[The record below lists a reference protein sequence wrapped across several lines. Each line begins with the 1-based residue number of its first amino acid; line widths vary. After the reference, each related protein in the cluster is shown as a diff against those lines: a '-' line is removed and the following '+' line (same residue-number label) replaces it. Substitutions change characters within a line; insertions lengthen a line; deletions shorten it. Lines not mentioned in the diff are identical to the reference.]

1 MPSAPT
7 STRARS
13 RRRARRSCLAALP
26 LLAGA
31 LLHAPAARADGEGQ
45 ADEAD
50 LHFELGRDSY
60 KKGQFRAALEHF
72 LASNRLVPN
81 RNVVFNIALTY
92 EELGRFADAHRY
104 YDDALAGETD
114 PEIIA
119 EVRAALERIAPR
131 VAALQ
136 IVTSPPGA
144 TIYVDRKD
152 LGARGTAPRRLALA
166 EGRYRIL
173 VELGGYEP
181 VAVEDTAVKLGQT
194 KEVLIVL
201 RRIVGTVR
209 VDVRGASEAA
219 VHVDNEGAP
228 PACAAP
234 CDLDLPPGRHVLYFS
249 RAGYQAAPQPL
260 TVAAHETVP
269 ITATLSPL
277 TGSILVRAS
286 EPDALVEIDGR
297 PMGFTPSVI
306 QGVPVGRRRV
316 RVSLRG
322 FAPVERTIEVAAG
335 QQAALRDLTLEP
347 LREVSSAS
355 RVLERVEDAPAS
367 ISVIEQQ
374 ELRAFGYPTIAEAL
388 RGTRGVYLSN
398 DHVVYSA
405 GIRGLGEPLDYG
417 NRLLVL
423 SDGHSTNDN
432 VLNASFVGSDARD
445 DLHDVDHIEV
455 VRGPGSLLYGTGALS
470 GIVNLVPRGRDEPT
484 GAHVAAGTYYD
495 GVGHARAG
503 FHVNAGRD
511 AGVRASVTGA
521 RSDGFDV
528 PVALRDPRGGPPAPI
543 AERAE
548 TFRAGGTSGRAWY
561 GPFTAQWMYHTRE
574 QRIPT
579 GYVGTRLNDLGTT
592 YDDAHMMAEVRYE
605 PRPAPDLQLMAR
617 GHVNRF
623 VWRGVY
629 RFDEATV
636 FEQQHGTWLGA
647 ELRAAWTPLAGLRVT
662 GGGEVQGHP
671 EATLRGVFAD
681 GRVRTKREP
690 FGFGAG
696 YLILDGSPAPWVRFS
711 AGARLDVYS
720 TFGPIF
726 VPRAAVIFRPGPGGV
741 LKIMGGSAFRAPSV
755 SEQYYEDGETQVPA
769 VDPAAGLKLEPESLH
784 SAEVEYTQ
792 RIGDA
797 WIALGAVHA
806 SLLSGGISL
815 EDHDGLQRYANSK
828 RDAFVVGG
836 DVELRREWR
845 QGWMLA
851 AMYGYQRAQRGGGGR
866 LINAPE
872 HLASFRGVVPV
883 VERLAAAGLRI
894 NLEAP
899 RRISRSAGG
908 ETRGAIVADL
918 TVSGELQR
926 FHTRYVLGVYNA
938 MDTRYDYPAAETYLS
953 STSRQNGRTFLAEIT
968 VSYP

>member
-1 MPSAPT
+1 M
-7 STRARS
+7 
-13 RRRARRSCLAALP
+13 P

-31 LLHAPAARADGEGQ
+31 LLQAPAARADGEGQ

-50 LHFELGRDSY
+50 LHFDLGRDLY
-60 KKGQFRAALEHF
+60 KQGRFQAALEHF

-104 YDDALAGETD
+104 YDDALEGETD
-114 PEIIA
+114 PEVVA
-119 EVRAALERIAPR
+119 ELQAALQRIAPR
-131 VAALQ
+131 VAVLQ

-144 TIYVDRKD
+144 RIYVDRKD
-152 LGARGTAPRRLALA
+152 LGARGTAPRRLAMS

-173 VELGGYEP
+173 VELAGYEP
-181 VAVEDTAVKLGQT
+181 VAVDDVPVKLGQS

-209 VDVRGASEAA
+209 VDVRGASEAT
-219 VHVDNEGAP
+219 VHVDHEGAP
-228 PACAAP
+228 PACTAP
-234 CDLDLPPGRHVLYFS
+234 CDLDLPPGRHVLHFS
-249 RAGYQAAPQPL
+249 RPGFEAAPQPL
-260 TVAAHETVP
+260 TLAAHETVP

-277 TGSILVRAS
+277 TGSILVRAD
-286 EPDALVEIDGR
+286 EPAALVEIDGR

-322 FAPVERTIEVAAG
+322 FTPVERTIEVAAG
-335 QQAALRDLTLEP
+335 QQAELRDVTLAP

-355 RVLERVEDAPAS
+355 RVLERLEDAPAS
-367 ISVIEQQ
+367 ISVIDQQ

-432 VLNASFVGSDARD
+432 VLNAAFVGSDARD

-484 GAHVAAGTYYD
+484 AAHVAAGTYYD

-503 FHVNAGRD
+503 FHYNARKD

-528 PVALRDPRGGPPAPI
+528 PVSLREPGEGPRAQI

-574 QRIPT
+574 QLVPT
-579 GYVGTRLNDLGTT
+579 GYVGTRLNDLGTS
-592 YDDAHMMAEVRYE
+592 YEDAHMMAELRFE
-605 PRPAPDLQLMAR
+605 PRLAPDLQLMAR
-617 GHVNRF
+617 AHVNRF

-629 RFDEATV
+629 AFEEETI
-636 FEQQHGTWLGA
+636 FEQQHGTWLGG
-647 ELRAAWTPLAGLRVT
+647 ELRAAWTPLPWLRVT
-662 GGGEVQGHP
+662 GGGEVQAHP
-671 EATLRGVFAD
+671 EATLGSVLGD
-681 GRVRTKREP
+681 GRVTTKPEP
-690 FGFGAG
+690 YRFGAG
-696 YLILDGSPAPWVRFS
+696 YLILDSSPAPWVRLS
-711 AGARLDVYS
+711 WGARLDVYS
-720 TFGPIF
+720 TFAPIV
-726 VPRAAVIFRPGPGGV
+726 VPRAAIILRPAPGGV
-741 LKIMGGSAFRAPSV
+741 LKIMAGRAFRAPSI
-755 SEQYYEDGETQVPA
+755 SEQFYTDGKTQVPA
-769 VDPAAGLKLEPESLH
+769 VDPARGLVLKPESIA
-784 SAEVEYTQ
+784 SAEIEYSQ
-792 RIGDA
+792 RLGDD
-797 WIALGAVHA
+797 WTALGAVHA
-806 SLLSGGISL
+806 SKLSARIISA
-815 EDHDGLQRYANSK
+815 EDRPGVPGVVRYVNS
-828 RDAFVVGG
+828 RPDAFVAGG

-851 AMYGYQRAQRGGGGR
+851 ATYGYQRGELRRGER

-899 RRISRSAGG
+899 RRIARSSAD
-908 ETRGAIVADL
+908 ETAGAIVADL

-926 FHTRYVLGVYNA
+926 FHSRYVIGIYNA
-938 MDTRYDYPAAETYLS
+938 MDTRYDYPAAESYLS
-953 STSRQNGRTFLAEIT
+953 ATSRQNGRTFLAEIT

>member
-1 MPSAPT
+1 MHRAPS
-7 STRARS
+7 STRARWW
-13 RRRARRSCLAALP
+13 RLAALP
-26 LLAGA
+26 VLAGA
-31 LLHAPAARADGEGQ
+31 LLQAPAARADGEGQ

-50 LHFELGRDSY
+50 LHFELGRDLF
-60 KKGQFRAALEHF
+60 KQGRFQAALEHF

-104 YDDALAGETD
+104 YDDALEGETD
-114 PEIIA
+114 PEIVA
-119 EVRAALERIAPR
+119 DLNAALQRIAPR
-131 VAALQ
+131 VAVLQ

-144 TIYVDRKD
+144 RIYVDRKD
-152 LGARGTAPRRLALA
+152 LGARGTAPRRLAMA

-173 VELGGYEP
+173 VELAGYEP
-181 VAVEDTAVKLGQT
+181 VAVDDIAVKLGQSE
-194 KEVLIVL
+194 EVLIVL

-219 VHVDNEGAP
+219 VHVDHEGAP
-228 PACAAP
+228 PACTAP
-234 CDLDLPPGRHVLYFS
+234 CDLDLPPGRHVLHFS
-249 RAGYQAAPQPL
+249 RAGFQAAPQPL

-277 TGSILVRAS
+277 TGSILVRAD
-286 EPDALVEIDGR
+286 EPDALVEIDGH

-322 FAPVERTIEVAAG
+322 FAPVERTIDVAAS
-335 QQAALRDLTLEP
+335 QQAELRDVTLEP

-355 RVLERVEDAPAS
+355 RAVERLEDAPAS

-398 DHVVYSA
+398 DHVVYST

-445 DLHDVDHIEV
+445 DLHDVDHIEI

-484 GAHVAAGTYYD
+484 SAHVTAGTYYD

-503 FHVNAGRD
+503 FHYAARRD

-528 PVALRDPRGGPPAPI
+528 PVALTTPGEGPPVQI
-543 AERAE
+543 AEHAE
-548 TFRAGGTSGRAWY
+548 TFRASGASGRAWY
-561 GPFTAQWMYHTRE
+561 GPFTAQWMYHTRD

-592 YDDAHMMAEVRYE
+592 YDHAYMMAELRFE
-605 PRPAPDLQLMAR
+605 PRLAPDLQLMAR

-629 RFDEATV
+629 TFDDAAI

-647 ELRAAWTPLAGLRVT
+647 ELRAAWTPLSWLRIT
-662 GGGEVQGHP
+662 GGGEVQAHP
-671 EATLRGVFAD
+671 ESTLGSVFAD
-681 GRVRTKREP
+681 GRVRTKSVP
-690 FGFGAG
+690 FGFSAG
-696 YLILDGSPAPWVRFS
+696 YLIVDSSPAPWIRLS
-711 AGARLDVYS
+711 TGARLDVYS
-720 TFGPIF
+720 TFEPIV
-726 VPRAAVIFRPGPGGV
+726 VPRTAVILRPAPGGV
-741 LKIMGGSAFRAPSV
+741 LKIMAGRAFRTPSV
-755 SEQYYEDGETQVPA
+755 SEQFYADGKTQVPA
-769 VDPAAGLKLEPESLH
+769 VDPARKLKLEPESVA
-784 SAEVEYTQ
+784 SAEIEYSQ
-792 RIGDA
+792 RLGDD
-797 WIALGAVHA
+797 WTALGAVHA
-806 SLLSGGISL
+806 SRLSHGITVGKDSP
-815 EDHDGLQRYANSK
+815 DVVRYMN
-828 RDAFVVGG
+828 RRQDALVSGW

-851 AMYGYQRAQRGGGGR
+851 ATYGYQRGKLTGGER

-872 HLASFRGVVPV
+872 HLASFRSVVPV
-883 VERLAAAGLRI
+883 VERLASAALRI

-899 RRISRSAGG
+899 RRIASTSGD
-908 ETRGAIVADL
+908 ETAGAIVADL
-918 TVSGELQR
+918 TVSGEIQR
-926 FHTRYVLGVYNA
+926 FHARYVVGIYNA
-938 MDTRYDYPAAETYLS
+938 MDTRYDYPTAESYLS
-953 STSRQNGRTFLAEIT
+953 ATSRQNGRTFLAEIT